1 MIGRISAV
9 VNYSFC
15 RRYPIESHGCAV
27 RIPINN
33 QDLHRNWYKM
43 IKIRVVIGKYSI
55 DQDNSTTTTDT
66 CYELGKHQHTLY
78 IAQHTYS
85 IAASRADL

>member
-9 VNYSFC
+9 VDYSFC
-15 RRYPIESHGCAV
+15 HRYPIESHGCAV

-33 QDLHRNWYKM
+33 QDLHRNWYNM

-55 DQDNSTTTTDT
+55 DQDNSKTTNIT
-66 CYELGKHQHTLY
+66 CYDLGKHQLALF
-78 IAQHTYS
+78 IAKDTYHHRIQS
-85 IAASRADL
+85 

>member
-1 MIGRISAV
+1 MIGHISAV
-9 VNYSFC
+9 VDYLFS
-15 RRYPIESHGCAV
+15 RWYPIKSYGCAA

-43 IKIRVVIGKYSI
+43 TKIRIVIGKHSI

-66 CYELGKHQHTLY
+66 CNELGKHQLALF
-78 IAQHTYS
+78 IAQDTYI
-85 IAASRADL
+85 IAASRAEL